1 MNKNLEKLAMLVVI
15 LWCISLI
22 PTPLANYIA
31 ARLYSNAKYMEF
43 NFLRSAFASMS
54 ILLGLSVH
62 IGVAAWLFIQA
73 RRNGGTPW
81 LWALLGLTTGLTA
94 AILYWLGEIR
104 DQLIQKD
111 KS

>member
-1 MNKNLEKLAMLVVI
+1 MSKNLEKLAMLVII
-15 LWCISLI
+15 LWVLTLI
-22 PTPLANYIA
+22 PTPLMNIIA
-31 ARLYSNAKYMEF
+31 ARLYGNDGYMQFNA
-43 NFLRSAFASMS
+43 LRSSYAAVS

-81 LWALLGLTTGLTA
+81 LWALFGLTTGLTA

-104 DQLIQKD
+104 EQLIQKE

>member
-31 ARLYSNAKYMEF
+31 ARLYGHAEYMQYNA
-43 NFLRSAFASMS
+43 LRSAFAASTI
-54 ILLGLSVH
+54 ILGFIVH
-62 IGVAAWLFIQA
+62 IGVAVWLYIQA
-73 RRNGGTPW
+73 RRNCGTPW
-81 LWALLGLTTGLTA
+81 LWALFGLTTGLTA

-104 DQLIQKD
+104 DHLIQK
-111 KS
+111 KET